1 MKANKKI
8 LLIIALMLI
17 VITFVIMAIV
27 AINFRDYAYGSA
39 EEKSKI
45 IAEIVRDGLT
55 AHMMNNIMDKR
66 SFFLQNISNSKD
78 VEKLWIVRS
87 QNVIEQF
94 GEGLGS
100 EKARDEIDKK
110 VLDTGESIR
119 DIEESTSGVSL
130 RISIPYIASS
140 YGSPN
145 CLDCHN
151 AKEGDVLG
159 AISMEFDISDIRVLG
174 AVTIFKILGT
184 SVIFLLFGILL
195 TNYLIKPYVSILESL
210 KAVIEKPY
218 QGDFTHRVEVTKNH
232 EAGEVAKWLNTL
244 IEKFQSTLGA
254 IEHNISL
261 FIPHN
266 IISTKDPLEQSK
278 EAIEELA
285 DIYRFKK
292 TIELDK
298 DKIDIYDRLFFILKN
313 KFKINHFGFY
323 EVDFVKGIRRLMYIT
338 KGQSCCEGISDEH
351 INNCRAQRTDAEVSS
366 DEFSFLCPNFE
377 CKDLHYFCIP
387 FKINAEVGI
396 VISITTK
403 SEEKLQK
410 IKKMKPLLD
419 SYLEAVKP
427 VLESRILM
435 EILKESSLR
444 DGLTGLYNRRF
455 LEEFIDKATSQALRS
470 NISYGVLMLDI
481 DFFKMVNDTYGHDVG
496 DVVIRGLANTIKTCV
511 RQSDLPIRFGG
522 EEFVILLHNTSEEG
536 TLIVANK
543 IRNHFSEQKFIAS
556 GKTFQKTLSVGV
568 SMFPENAD
576 SLWKCIKFADISL
589 YKAKEDGRNR
599 VIQFESSMFP
609 DGKDY

>member
-8 LLIIALMLI
+8 VLIMALMLI
-17 VITFVIMAIV
+17 VITFIIMAIV
-27 AINFRDYAYGSA
+27 AINFRDYAYQSA

-78 VEKLWIVRS
+78 VDSLWIVRS
-87 QNVIEQF
+87 ENVINQF
-94 GEGLGS
+94 GEGFGS
-100 EKARDEIDKK
+100 EKPRDELDMA
-110 VLDTGESIR
+110 VLKTGESMKT
-119 DIEESTSGVSL
+119 IEETSNKVLL
-130 RISIPYIASS
+130 RISIPYTASS

-159 AISMEFDISDIRVLG
+159 AISMEFDISAIRILG
-174 AVTIFKILGT
+174 GITILKILGT
-184 SVIFLLFGILL
+184 SIIFLFFAILI
-195 TNYLIKPYVSILESL
+195 TNYLIKPYLSILEHL
-210 KAVIEKPY
+210 RVVIEKAY
-218 QGDFTHRVEVTKNH
+218 RGDFSHRVKISGDN
-232 EAGEVAKWLNTL
+232 EAGEVAKWFNTL
-244 IEKFQSTLGA
+244 IEKFQDTLGA
-254 IEHNISL
+254 IEQNISL

-266 IISTKDPLEQSK
+266 TVSNKDPLVQSK
-278 EAIEELA
+278 EVIEELA

-298 DKIDIYDRLFFILKN
+298 DKMDIYERLFFVMKN
-313 KFKINHFGFY
+313 KFKIDNFAFY
-323 EVDFVKGIRRLMYIT
+323 EVDLVKGTRKLIHIT
-338 KGQSCCEGISDEH
+338 EGKSCCEGIADEDVSE
-351 INNCRAQRTDAEVSS
+351 CRAQRTNAEVSS
-366 DEFSFLCPNFE
+366 EEFNTLCPSFKCEKVN
-377 CKDLHYFCIP
+377 YFCIP

-403 SEEKLQK
+403 NCEQLQE
-410 IKKMKPLLD
+410 IKKSKQLLD

-427 VLESRILM
+427 VLESKILM

-470 NISYGVLMLDI
+470 NITYGVLMLDI

-496 DVVIRGLANTIKTCV
+496 DIVIRGLANTIKTCV
-511 RQSDLPIRFGG
+511 RQSDLAIRFGG

-536 TLIVANK
+536 TMLVADK
-543 IRNHFSEQKFIAS
+543 IRTQFAGQKFIAS
-556 GKTFQKTLSVGV
+556 GKTLQKTLSVGV

-576 SLWKCIKFADISL
+576 SLWKCIKFADVAL

-599 VIQFESSMFP
+599 VIKFDLELSPEM
-609 DGKDY
+609 KDY

>member
-1 MKANKKI
+1 
-8 LLIIALMLI
+8 MLI
-17 VITFVIMAIV
+17 VITFVVMAIV
-27 AINFRDYAYGSA
+27 AINFRDYAYQSA

-78 VEKLWIVRS
+78 VDKLWIVRS

-100 EKARDEIDKK
+100 EKPRDNIDKD
-110 VLDTGESIR
+110 VLKTGNSIKE
-119 DIEESTSGVSL
+119 IEESTSGVTL

-159 AISMEFDISDIRVLG
+159 AISMQFDISDIRVLG
-174 AVTIFKILGT
+174 AVTILKILGT
-184 SVIFLLFGILL
+184 SVIFLLFAILL

-210 KAVIEKPY
+210 RVVIEKAY
-218 QGDFTHRVEVTKNH
+218 KGDFTHRVSVHKNH
-232 EAGEVAKWLNTL
+232 EAGEVARWLNTL
-244 IEKFQSTLGA
+244 IEKFQGTLGT

-266 IISTKDPLEQSK
+266 TISNKDPLEQSK
-278 EAIEELA
+278 EVIEELA

-298 DKIDIYDRLFFILKN
+298 DKIDIYERLFFILKN
-313 KFKINHFGFY
+313 KFKITNFAFY
-323 EVDFVKGIRRLMYIT
+323 EVDFIKGTRKLIYIS
-338 KGQSCCEGISDEH
+338 KGQSCCEGIADED
-351 INNCRAQRTDAEVSS
+351 ISECRAQRTDAEVSS

-377 CKDLHYFCIP
+377 CKELNYFCVP
-387 FKINAEVGI
+387 FKINSEVGI

-403 SEEKLQK
+403 NEDELQR
-410 IKKMKPLLD
+410 IKKSKQLLD

-427 VLESRILM
+427 VLESKILM
-435 EILKESSLR
+435 DILKESSLR

-496 DVVIRGLANTIKTCV
+496 DVVIRGLANSIKSCV

-522 EEFVILLHNTSEEG
+522 EEFVILLHNADEEG
-536 TLIVANK
+536 TVIVAEK
-543 IRNHFSEQKFIAS
+543 IRNHFAEQKFIAS
-556 GKTFQKTLSVGV
+556 GKTIQKTLSVGV
-568 SMFPENAD
+568 SLFPENAD
-576 SLWKCIKFADISL
+576 SLWKCIKFADIAL
-589 YKAKEDGRNR
+589 YKAKEDGRNK
-599 VIQFESSMFP
+599 VIQFENSMFP
-609 DGKDY
+609 DGKEY